1 MTSQQDDGGSNER
14 MFAKAAKKASLV
26 VGALSLS
33 ERNSALQT
41 IYDSLQKH
49 KAEVLAANQRDMTVA
64 ETLVGK
70 GELQRSMV
78 KRLDLS
84 LPGKYDSMCQ
94 GVLDIIALE
103 DPLGRITYATKM
115 DEGLYLRRVTCALG
129 VLLVIFEARP
139 EVVVNITAL
148 TLKSGI
154 HTHLLRLSADEQATP
169 QSSKAERNPFILP
182 PY

>member
-1 MTSQQDDGGSNER
+1 MASQQEDGVLNER
-14 MFAKAAKKASLV
+14 VLAKAAKKASLV

-33 ERNSALQT
+33 ERNAALQT
-41 IYDSLQKH
+41 IYDSLQGR

-64 ETLVGK
+64 ETSVSK
-70 GELQRSMV
+70 GELQLSMV

-94 GVLDIIALE
+94 GVLDIIALD

-148 TLKSGI
+148 ALKSGK
-154 HTHLLRLSADEQATP
+154 HTHPQRLSADEQVTP
-169 QSSKAERNPFILP
+169 RSSKAEKNLFILP